1 METFEDAC
9 PYYMM
14 FGMTYDQFWDGDVCA
29 HKTYRAKYRLER
41 ETLRDDNNV
50 FGWVNGLY
58 IARAIASV
66 FNGSKSAYPKEPMK
80 LLETE
85 ADKTEEKQKARE
97 DASTARAKTS
107 MEIYMV
113 NFNKRMNAKLDGK
126 EGVDDASDST
136 GN

>member
-1 METFEDAC
+1 METFEAAC

-14 FGMTYDQFWDGDVCA
+14 FGMTYEQFWGGDVCA
-29 HKTYRAKYRLER
+29 HKMYRAKYKLEK
-41 ETLRDDNNV
+41 EVLRDNNNV
-50 FGWVNGLY
+50 FGWANGIY

-66 FNGSKSAYPKEPMK
+66 LNGSKNAYPKEPMK
-80 LLETE
+80 LFETE
-85 ADKTEEKQKARE
+85 ADKAEGKQKERE

-126 EGVDDASDST
+126 EGVDDAGNST